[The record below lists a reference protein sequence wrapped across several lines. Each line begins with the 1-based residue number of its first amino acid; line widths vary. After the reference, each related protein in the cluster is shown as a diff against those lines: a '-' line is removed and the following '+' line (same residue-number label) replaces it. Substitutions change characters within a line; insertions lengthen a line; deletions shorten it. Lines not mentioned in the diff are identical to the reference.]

1 MEDSRSIRASHQS
14 RSHLTSIGIPVVAV
28 LAVGAAVLAQVA
40 GSAVAGCTK
49 APQAISYQLTAA
61 QTVKTV
67 NTGLLER
74 GPAPPPLTLAGVVS
88 GYIIEGHWDT
98 LQPTAGGPLSTTV
111 IDRAVAA
118 VRAWNAANP
127 TNQRSLRLRIE
138 SGIYAPDWVKALSGG
153 PVNITSASGATGTV
167 SRWWTQPVE
176 DAYTAFIAK
185 LAAYVDPI
193 PEIREVTVGA
203 TMEFFG
209 EIFIR
214 YASQNAAALT
224 AAGFTQAADIAA
236 MEASFRAHLA
246 FQYTTTQIDVN
257 GYQQLN
263 GGNSL
268 TVTQQMMN
276 YALSI
281 GLAHVQFANASLTS
295 SGNTPLYA
303 LMQSYGPK
311 GSNQATITFQ
321 TMPTVPSVTQVIER
335 ALTYG
340 ATSIELPSNPG
351 SATTL
356 APLEQALDAGIVTAP
371 SIVSP
376 GMNSGPSPS
385 SAPSGPTGVR
395 QPGSVTRHKA
405 TRVLAGARLGSA
417 AAHAL
422 VVAVSNLVKSTPASA
437 STRRVDTP
445 AAPVAV
451 LDYAGAGTGVC

>member
-1 MEDSRSIRASHQS
+1 MEEARPIRASHQS
-14 RSHLTSIGIPVVAV
+14 RSHLASIGIPVVAA
-28 LAVGAAVLAQVA
+28 LAVGAAVLVQVA
-40 GSAVAGCTK
+40 GSAVAGCTA
-49 APQAISYQLTAA
+49 APQTISYRLTAA

-74 GPAPPPLTLAGVVS
+74 GPAPPPSNLAGVVS

-98 LQPTAGGPLSTTV
+98 LQPTAGGPLVTTV
-111 IDRAVAA
+111 IDRAVAS

-127 TNQRSLRLRIE
+127 TSPRSLRLRIE
-138 SGIYAPDWVKALSGG
+138 SGIYAPDWVKAMSGG
-153 PVNITSASGATGTV
+153 PVNVESPTGATGTV

-176 DAYTAFIAK
+176 AAYTAFVAK

-214 YASQNAAALT
+214 FPPQNAAALT
-224 AAGFTQAADIAA
+224 AAGYTQAADVAA
-236 MEASFRAHLA
+236 MEASFSAHLA
-246 FQYTTTQIDVN
+246 FRFTTTQIDVN
-257 GYQQLN
+257 GYQELS

-268 TVTQQMMN
+268 TITQQLMN

-295 SGNTPLYA
+295 AGNTPLYA

-321 TMPTVPSVTQVIER
+321 TMPTVPSVTQVIDR

-351 SATTL
+351 SASML
-356 APLEQALDAGIVTAP
+356 APLEKALDAGMAKGS

-376 GMNSGPSPS
+376 GMISGPSPA
-385 SAPSGPTGVR
+385 SAPSGAR
-395 QPGSVTRHKA
+395 HPGSASRHKA
-405 TRVLAGARLGSA
+405 TRGPAGKLGSA

-422 VVAVSNLVKSTPASA
+422 VLAVADLVKGQPASA

-445 AAPVAV
+445 AAPIAV
-451 LDYAGAGTGVC
+451 VNYAGAGTGVC